1 MSKMIIPSFNKIK
14 NVTDSRYSLVVL
26 VSKRARKIVDGS
38 APLVNTENEKPVS
51 IAIEEI
57 MDKSILFG
65 EPMSDRAY
73 NKKIEDEKVHKLEI
87 LKNSRMKKMKDEYEE
102 NSKIEDEI
110 NDEEVNF
117 KESMSENA

>member
-1 MSKMIIPSFNKIK
+1 MIIPSFNKIK

-73 NKKIEDEKVHKLEI
+73 NKKIEDEKAHKLEI